1 MRTLIIILS
10 IALASCQQQSKQI
23 EALTTQNDSLTN
35 QIEALTTQSKMDLTE
50 EREAIEQV
58 LGTYENA
65 LNNSDV
71 EAAVALYTEDGV
83 FMPTEAPTATGT
95 EEIRASYTHV
105 FNAIQLSIKFQID
118 EIEVDGNLAFA
129 KTGSEGE
136 VKVLAADITAPEK
149 NRELFVFQKVN
160 GAWKIARY
168 MFNKAEPAAK

>member
-1 MRTLIIILS
+1 MKSLLIILT
-10 IALASCQQQSKQI
+10 IALASCQQQSKQN
-23 EALTTQNDSLTN
+23 EVS
-35 QIEALTTQSKMDLTE
+35 TTQSKIVITE
-50 EREAIEQV
+50 EREAIERV
-58 LGTYENA
+58 LGNYENA

-105 FNAIQLSIKFQID
+105 FNMIQLSIKFQID

-129 KTGSEGE
+129 KTGSKGE
-136 VKVLAADITAPEK
+136 VKVLAADITVPEE

-168 MFNKAEPAAK
+168 MFNKTKPADTKPADTGM

>member
-1 MRTLIIILS
+1 MKSLLIILA
-10 IALASCQQQSKQI
+10 IALASCQQQSKQN
-23 EALTTQNDSLTN
+23 EVS
-35 QIEALTTQSKMDLTE
+35 TTQSKIDITE

-58 LGTYENA
+58 LGNYENA
-65 LNNSDV
+65 LNNSDA

-83 FMPTEAPTATGT
+83 FMPTEGPTATGT
-95 EEIRASYTHV
+95 EEIRASYTHT

-129 KTGSEGE
+129 KTGSKGE
-136 VKVLAADITAPEK
+136 VKVLAADMTVPEE

-168 MFNKAEPAAK
+168 MFNKSKPADTKPADTGM